1 MKKIRND
8 SKRIF
13 LVTLVITIGLYM
25 FHFLLIPF
33 LYKNFIVFKNL
44 DDVSGFVM
52 IISTIIVVAAEMIL
66 VSEKIRY
73 WLVSDVI
80 YVILVYI
87 YHEKGLYGIGMVGI
101 NLDGATSGYRR
112 EAVPFGVAIITG
124 FVIISEI
131 LSWFIVKVYKYI
143 QNYNKNNDSK

>member
-1 MKKIRND
+1 
-8 SKRIF
+8 
-13 LVTLVITIGLYM
+13 
-25 FHFLLIPF
+25 
-33 LYKNFIVFKNL
+33 FKNL

-80 YVILVYI
+80 YAILVYI
-87 YHEKGLYGIGMVGI
+87 YHGKGLYGIGMVGI